1 MNIKEFTEKFSQ
13 LAEMHDEIVSMQTE
27 NESLKAQLDELKQTI
42 SKSGYKVEQTADGV
56 FELVKDEESTQ
67 AVGDYLNP
75 IPYEKGMEC
84 NIGSFYTDG
93 EYIWECIL
101 TGIPEDFSD
110 TKYFDIIAV

>member
-1 MNIKEFTEKFSQ
+1 MNITEFTNKFEQ
-13 LAEMHDEIVSMQTE
+13 LAEMHGEILAMQTE

-42 SKSGYKVEQTADGV
+42 SKSGYKVQQTTDGV

-75 IPYEKGMEC
+75 IMYEKGMEC

-93 EYIWECIL
+93 EDIWECIL